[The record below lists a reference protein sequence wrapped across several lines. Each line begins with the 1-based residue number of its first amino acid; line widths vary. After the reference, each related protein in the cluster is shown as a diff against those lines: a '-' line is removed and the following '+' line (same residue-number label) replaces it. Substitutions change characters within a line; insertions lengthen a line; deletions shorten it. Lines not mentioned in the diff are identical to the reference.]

1 MLAAPL
7 ILLTLLLAG
16 CATSDKGR
24 TQLVAPDD
32 VGAIYSEFD
41 LRARLVLANDDD
53 CVGDACQA
61 AADFRQQ
68 VGKAGARLS
77 RAAYD
82 LYPTLES
89 RISRFEF
96 SVPTKNEVG
105 TLSNAK
111 GNVVVYRGLSELGMD
126 EAALSFVIAREMGH
140 VIGRHHQEN
149 TALSI
154 VVSVAA
160 QFLFPMANIIR
171 GAAAALP
178 LTSTATTATSS
189 AASLLGSRALQS
201 VYRPDQIDEA
211 DTIAFKL
218 LRQAGWNLGEVARS
232 VESVAPKFALIDKG
246 SWISE
251 YSASKERLTLL
262 DCSAPWMA
270 QPEIL
275 ASALNSI
282 PDYEVAH

>member
-149 TALSI
+149 TDRGFGRCAISLPNGEHHSWRSGSPPAHVHGNHRNEFRRI
-154 VVSVAA
+154 SAWLAGTSVGVS
-160 QFLFPMANIIR
+160 P
-171 GAAAALP
+171 G
-178 LTSTATTATSS
+178 
-189 AASLLGSRALQS
+189 
-201 VYRPDQIDEA
+201 PD
-211 DTIAFKL
+211 
-218 LRQAGWNLGEVARS
+218 R
-232 VESVAPKFALIDKG
+232 
-246 SWISE
+246 
-251 YSASKERLTLL
+251 
-262 DCSAPWMA
+262 
-270 QPEIL
+270 
-275 ASALNSI
+275 
-282 PDYEVAH
+282 